1 MKKLLSLALALAIC
15 LSLTACGGGDE
26 PASGGASSE
35 PSSSSTSG
43 GPTDAQLKALNDA
56 YREVS
61 TVYNDAATKAQ
72 ENGWTLDEQT
82 MTDLNTIADMLEP
95 IGLALNGDMASLEGA
110 NFDELPA
117 AVLELLPDAQRLLE
131 KVSQPFD
138 AGGAPVVTDEALK
151 PLANV
156 YNELAN
162 IYNEVYPVAEANG
175 WLADEKTATELNVV
189 SGMLL
194 DIGAGLSGEPSILDG
209 ADEEKL
215 AAMVEQLQ
223 NMVPALEEIGERVSV
238 PYADVG

>member
-1 MKKLLSLALALAIC
+1 MKKLLSLALALAMC
-15 LSLTACGGGDE
+15 LSLAACGGGSDN
-26 PASGGASSE
+26 GGASSE
-35 PSSSSTSG
+35 PGSSSSTSG
-43 GPTDAQLKALNDA
+43 GPTDAQLKALTEA
-56 YREVS
+56 YQQVS
-61 TVYNDAATKAQ
+61 AVYNDAATKAN
-72 ENGWTLDEQT
+72 ESGWSADEET
-82 MTDLNTIADMLEP
+82 IAELNTIGTMLEP

-194 DIGAGLSGEPSILDG
+194 DIGAGLSGEPSSLDG
-209 ADEEKL
+209 VEDMDAL
-215 AAMVEQLQ
+215 VEQLQ

-238 PYADVG
+238 PYADAG